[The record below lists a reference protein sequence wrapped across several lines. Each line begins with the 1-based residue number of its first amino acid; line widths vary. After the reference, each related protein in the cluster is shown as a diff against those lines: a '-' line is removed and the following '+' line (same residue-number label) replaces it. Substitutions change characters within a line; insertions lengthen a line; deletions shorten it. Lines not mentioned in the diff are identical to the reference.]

1 MKESN
6 SNSVLM
12 KTVLTGLFTAISL
25 VLFLLEFPIIPGN
38 TALKLDFS
46 DIPAL
51 VGAICLGPVFG
62 VTIELLKN
70 IFEMIFKGLGTQM
83 GFGNLMNFIVGC
95 AFIIPFSLVFRCLS
109 KKKAFGEIKANII
122 AGIIS
127 TGSIVATG
135 VVANYFVS
143 PAFFMYFLHVDI
155 SKDVLWGFIGSASI
169 LNLVKG
175 IILSVCAYPISKVL
189 NKQLES
195 IHFK

>member
-135 VVANYFVS
+135 VVANYFIS

-155 SKDVLWGFIGSASI
+155 SKEVLWGFIGSASI

>member
-6 SNSVLM
+6 SKTVLL

-38 TALKLDFS
+38 SALKLDFS

-51 VGAICLGPVFG
+51 VGAICFGPVFG
-62 VTIELLKN
+62 VTVELLKN
-70 IFEMIFKGLGTQM
+70 IFELIFKGLGTQM

-95 AFIIPFSLVFRCLS
+95 AFIIPFSLIFRHMT
-109 KKKAFGEIKANII
+109 KKKAFGEIKACII

-135 VVANYFVS
+135 VVANYFIS
-143 PAFFMYFLHVDI
+143 PAFFMYFLHINI
-155 SKDVLWGFIGSASI
+155 SKEALWGFIGSASI

-175 IILSVCAYPISKVL
+175 IMLSVFAYPISKVL

-195 IHFK
+195 IRFR

>member
-6 SNSVLM
+6 SKTVLL

-38 TALKLDFS
+38 SALKLDFS

-51 VGAICLGPVFG
+51 VGAICFGPVFG
-62 VTIELLKN
+62 VTVELLKN
-70 IFEMIFKGLGTQM
+70 IFELIFKGLGTQM

-95 AFIIPFSLVFRCLS
+95 AFIIPFSLIFRHLT
-109 KKKAFGEIKANII
+109 KKKAFGEIKACII

-135 VVANYFVS
+135 VVANYFIS
-143 PAFFMYFLHVDI
+143 PAFFMYFLHINI
-155 SKDVLWGFIGSASI
+155 SKEALWGFIGSASI

-175 IILSVCAYPISKVL
+175 IMLSVFAYPISKVL

-195 IHFK
+195 IRFR